1 MIKDENPYVLEYNAR
16 MGDPECQPILIR
28 MDSDLFEYLQA
39 STNEELAKLPAV
51 SWKKQ
56 SAVCIVLASKG
67 YPESYQK
74 NDEITGLDSI
84 DQDNVVVF
92 HAGTKLENNKIVTN
106 GGRVLG
112 VTALGDSLQNAISN
126 AYFAA
131 DKISWKN
138 KYCRMDIGKKG
149 LLYL

>member
-1 MIKDENPYVLEYNAR
+1 
-16 MGDPECQPILIR
+16 
-28 MDSDLFEYLQA
+28 MDSDLFEYLKA
-39 STNEELAKLPAV
+39 SADGTLGVLPAI

-67 YPESYQK
+67 YPESYPK
-74 NDEITGLDSI
+74 NDEITGLESVDE
-84 DQDNVVVF
+84 NHAVVF
-92 HAGTKLENNKIVTN
+92 HAGTKLEDNQVLTS

-112 VTALGDSLQNAISN
+112 VTALGDSLQHAISN
-126 AYFAA
+126 AYSAVG
-131 DKISWKN
+131 KISWKN